1 MIDDTTT
8 TSGATHTPMLRRHAD
23 VMGTVASVHVH
34 DAIDHELADRAVEA
48 ALAELERLEQIF
60 STFRPT
66 SEISRVND
74 GSMSLLDC
82 SQEVIDVLDACTWL
96 ERMSDGAFTVRRND
110 RIDPAG
116 FVKGWATERAGQV
129 LSRHGLQHWYLGV
142 GGDIVLSGSP
152 AGRST
157 WTIGIADP
165 THQRALIT
173 GVSVTG
179 GAIATSGTAERGRH
193 LWSADGSDADTF
205 ASVTVLGPSLTWAD
219 AFATTACAMGT
230 AGIEW
235 VMQFEGYRALA
246 VTHDGQLVNT
256 V

>member
-1 MIDDTTT
+1 MIDGT
-8 TSGATHTPMLRRHAD
+8 TSGTRRPVLRRHAE

-34 DAIDHELADRAVEA
+34 DEVDPSSADRAVDA
-48 ALAELERLEQIF
+48 ALTELERLEQIF
-60 STFRPT
+60 STFRPS

-74 GSMSLLDC
+74 GSLSLLDC
-82 SQEVIDVLDACTWL
+82 SREVIDVLDACTWL
-96 ERMSDGAFTVRRND
+96 EHASNGAFCIRHDD

-116 FVKGWATERAGQV
+116 FVKGWAAERAGEV
-129 LSRHGLQHWYLGV
+129 LSRHGLQHWYLSV

-152 AGRST
+152 GGRST

-165 THQRALIT
+165 TRRRAVIT
-173 GVSVTG
+173 GVSVAG
-179 GAIATSGTAERGRH
+179 GAIATSGTAERGHH
-193 LWSADGSDADTF
+193 LWDADGGVADTF

-219 AFATTACAMGT
+219 AFATTACAMGP
-230 AGIEW
+230 AGLEW
-235 VMQFEGYRALA
+235 VLQFEGYRALA